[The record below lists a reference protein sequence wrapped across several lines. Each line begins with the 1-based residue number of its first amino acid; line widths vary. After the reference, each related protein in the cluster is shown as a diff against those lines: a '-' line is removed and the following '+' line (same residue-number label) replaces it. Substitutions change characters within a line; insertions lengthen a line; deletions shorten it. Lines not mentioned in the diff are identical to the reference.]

1 MPMDTSYSQS
11 GDVNNKID
19 LKVVEKMKEDVERLL
34 MEAQSGFTKYGWTP
48 YNFRRSVSGG
58 LASVTYWKQQG
69 PKDDEHPDYYMELVL
84 NNGAKAVRHY
94 DGTTNGPREDLL
106 KWFQGLCDLST
117 ADEMNNL
124 SGDELYLTMK
134 PSVLKWLSRAT
145 SKVCQECRAF
155 ANMYDGGYTRCDLQR
170 PCYAKDA
177 KAFLEKFP
185 ED

>member
-1 MPMDTSYSQS
+1 MPIDTSCFQS

-19 LKVVEKMKEDVERLL
+19 PKVVEKMREDVEYLL
-34 MEAQSGFTKYGWTP
+34 MVAENGFVQYRRPP
-48 YNFRRSVSGG
+48 YNLRRSASRS
-58 LASVTYWKQQG
+58 LASVTYWVQPG
-69 PKDDEHPDYYMELVL
+69 PKGDEHPDYYMELVL
-84 NNGAKAVRHY
+84 NNGAKAIRHY
-94 DGTTNGPREDLL
+94 DGTTSGPREDLL
-106 KWFQGLCDLST
+106 KWFQGLCDLSVT
-117 ADEMNNL
+117 DEIKNL
-124 SGDELYLTMK
+124 SGDELYLAMK

-185 ED
+185 QD